1 MRLTHRQLEIFRS
14 LMQTLNVTETA
25 AQLCSSQPTISRELK
40 ALEEGLGFV
49 LFRRDKRRLEVT
61 PRAIALHVIVQ
72 RSFVSLDE
80 IGRAADAIR
89 GDRLQRVS
97 VACLPAFAHA
107 LIPQSIRRFRD
118 AHPDA
123 QLKVHSIEELVLT
136 RELLNKI
143 FDVGVVEGRVP
154 GGLGSLAHREVG
166 DLLCILPADH
176 PLAQHR
182 VIETGQMAGCAFIYY
197 SEEDTYRRQIDARF
211 DAAGVDRQ
219 LMVET
224 TTATS
229 IGAMVM
235 QGIGISIVNPLTA
248 LAFEG
253 PRVAV
258 RPMANPIP
266 YSLNI
271 WQPDPVHQSQWSAGF
286 VGAVAAELDAVE
298 KRLAERGL
306 TRAGRGEG

>member
-40 ALEEGLGFV
+40 ALEEGLGFI

-107 LIPQSIRRFRD
+107 LMPQAIRRFRAD
-118 AHPDA
+118 HPDA
-123 QLKVHSIEELVLT
+123 QLKVHSIEESVLT
-136 RELLNKI
+136 RELLNNN
-143 FDVGVVEGRVP
+143 FDLGVVEGRVP
-154 GGLGSLAHREVG
+154 GGLGSLLHREAG

-176 PLAQHR
+176 PLARHE
-182 VIETGQMAGCAFIYY
+182 VIEIGQMAGVAFIYY
-197 SEEDTYRRQIDARF
+197 AEEDTYRRQIDARF
-211 DAAGVDRQ
+211 DAAGVSRQ

-229 IGAMVM
+229 IGAMVSH
-235 QGIGISIVNPLTA
+235 GIGISIVNPLTA

-253 PRVAV
+253 PGLAV
-258 RPMANPIP
+258 RPMAQPIP

-286 VGAVAAELDAVE
+286 VDAIGQELDDVVA
-298 KRLAERGL
+298 RLSARGL
-306 TRAGRGEG
+306 AQTDRT

>member
-40 ALEEGLGFV
+40 ALEEGLGFI

-89 GDRLQRVS
+89 GDRPQRVS

-107 LIPQSIRRFRD
+107 LMPQAIRRFRAD
-118 AHPDA
+118 HPDA
-123 QLKVHSIEELVLT
+123 QLKVHSIEESVLT
-136 RELLNKI
+136 RELLNNN
-143 FDVGVVEGRVP
+143 FDLGVVEGRVP
-154 GGLGSLAHREVG
+154 GGLGSLLHREAG

-176 PLAQHR
+176 PLARHE
-182 VIETGQMAGCAFIYY
+182 VIEIGQMAGVAFIYY
-197 SEEDTYRRQIDARF
+197 AEEDTYRRQIDARF
-211 DAAGVDRQ
+211 DAAGVSRQ

-229 IGAMVM
+229 IGAMVSH
-235 QGIGISIVNPLTA
+235 GIGISIVNPLTA
-248 LAFEG
+248 AH
-253 PRVAV
+253 
-258 RPMANPIP
+258 N
-266 YSLNI
+266 LN
-271 WQPDPVHQSQWSAGF
+271 
-286 VGAVAAELDAVE
+286 
-298 KRLAERGL
+298 RGL
-306 TRAGRGEG
+306 VVRRFSVPILYRIHLWRTTKAPRATFAYISGVIYSS

>member
-40 ALEEGLGFV
+40 ALEEGLGFI

-107 LIPQSIRRFRD
+107 LMPQAIRRFRAD
-118 AHPDA
+118 HPDA
-123 QLKVHSIEELVLT
+123 QLKVHSIEESVLT
-136 RELLNKI
+136 RELLNNN
-143 FDVGVVEGRVP
+143 FDLGVVEGRVP
-154 GGLGSLAHREVG
+154 GGLGSLLHREAG

-176 PLAQHR
+176 PLARHE
-182 VIETGQMAGCAFIYY
+182 VIEIGQMAGVAFIYY
-197 SEEDTYRRQIDARF
+197 AEEDTYRRQIDARF
-211 DAAGVDRQ
+211 DAAGGQPATDGRNDHRHLHRGDGLAWHRHLHRQPADRAGLRRPRPCRPPDGAADPLQ
-219 LMVET
+219 PEHL
-224 TTATS
+224 ATRP
-229 IGAMVM
+229 GA
-235 QGIGISIVNPLTA
+235 SKP
-248 LAFEG
+248 
-253 PRVAV
+253 
-258 RPMANPIP
+258 
-266 YSLNI
+266 
-271 WQPDPVHQSQWSAGF
+271 
-286 VGAVAAELDAVE
+286 
-298 KRLAERGL
+298 AERRL
-306 TRAGRGEG
+306 R

>member
-25 AQLCSSQPTISRELK
+25 VQLCSSQPTISRELK
-40 ALEEGLGFV
+40 VLEDGLGFE

-61 PRAIALHVIVQ
+61 QRAIALHVIVQ

-80 IGRAADAIR
+80 IGRAAEAIR

-107 LIPQSIRRFRD
+107 LIPQAIQRFRSNHRE
-118 AHPDA
+118 AA
-123 QLKVHSIEELVLT
+123 IKVHSIEESVLT
-136 RELLNKI
+136 RELLNQI
-143 FDVGVVEGRVP
+143 FDLAVVEGRVP
-154 GGLGSLAHREVG
+154 GGLGTLKHRDVG
-166 DLLCILPADH
+166 QLLCVLPPDH
-176 PLAQHR
+176 PLTR
-182 VIETGQMAGCAFIYY
+182 YDRLEIEQMEGADFIYY
-197 SEEDTYRRQIDARF
+197 SEEDSYRRQIDALF
-211 DAAGVDRQ
+211 DTSGVSRN

-235 QGIGISIVNPLTA
+235 EGVGISIVNPLTA

-253 PRVAV
+253 GRLTL
-258 RPMANPIP
+258 RPLAETIP

-271 WQPDPVHQSQWSAGF
+271 WQPDQMRQSQWSAGF
-286 VGAVAAELDAVE
+286 VDAIDHTLDHAIDH
-298 KRLAERGL
+298 LAQRGL
-306 TRAGRGEG
+306 I